1 MTDKKIVDI
10 TQEEK
15 PKKTTKTK
23 STKATKAT
31 DKKETAKHLTPAQ
44 IQAKIKKSRGI
55 MKVGV
60 TIDGE
65 DFYYNID
72 TIPTES
78 KKAELET
85 KIRQTMAYFLA
96 EDEDKDGLI
105 MELYKQND
113 GFKDEFNTIT
123 SSFVITDILSVFS
136 DFEVGDT
143 IEDKQNFLVD
153 LIDIGIFTDI
163 AENLPKSIQSLILE
177 ITDKISNEI
186 DETSA
191 KAEELRLQIEQI
203 EKDNKNKITTK

>member
-10 TQEEK
+10 AQEEK
-15 PKKTTKTK
+15 PKKTTKAK
-23 STKATKAT
+23 STKTT
-31 DKKETAKHLTPAQ
+31 VKKETAKHLTPAQ

-65 DFYYNID
+65 EFYYNID
-72 TIPTES
+72 TVPTES
-78 KKAELET
+78 KKAEIET

-113 GFKDEFNTIT
+113 GFKDEFNNIVG
-123 SSFVITDILSVFS
+123 SFIIADILSVFS

-143 IEDKQNFLVD
+143 IKDKQNFLVD
-153 LIDIGIFTDI
+153 LMDIGIFTDI
-163 AENLPKSIQSLILE
+163 AENLPESIRSLISE
-177 ITDKISNEI
+177 TTDKISREI
-186 DETSA
+186 DETA
-191 KAEELRLQIEQI
+191 LKAEELRLQIEQI
-203 EKDNKNKITTK
+203 EKDNKK